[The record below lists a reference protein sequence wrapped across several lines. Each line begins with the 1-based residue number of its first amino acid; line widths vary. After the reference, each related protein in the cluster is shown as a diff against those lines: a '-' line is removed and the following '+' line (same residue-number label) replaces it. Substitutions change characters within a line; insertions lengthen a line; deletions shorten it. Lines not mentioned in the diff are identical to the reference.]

1 MKRSLVIVA
10 ALMFAAPAAQA
21 ADMALKAPLPPAPA
35 YSWTGCYLGV
45 HAGGGAM
52 NATFVDEWGG
62 GGVAGGQI
70 GCNYQIEHLVV
81 GIEGEGYWSSLKS
94 TYTDIFPPGSDNE
107 NDSAR
112 NKWDFDVALRAGFA
126 WDRTLVYG
134 KAGVAWGRF
143 AFNEGF
149 TEPCGFLGPGL
160 CSINET
166 GSTTLPGLLLGFG
179 GEYAF
184 ASAPNWSVKLEY
196 NFIDYFAR
204 AVPFNELS
212 TFTQATPFVETF
224 STSATKQIVKV
235 GLNYKF
241 GP

>member
-21 ADMALKAPLPPAPA
+21 ADMALKTPLPPAPA

-81 GIEGEGYWSSLKS
+81 GIEGEGYWSGLKS
-94 TYTDIFPPGSDNE
+94 TFTDIFPPELSTE
-107 NDSAR
+107 SESVR

-143 AFNEGF
+143 AFNSAF
-149 TEPCGFLGPGL
+149 TESGGFG
-160 CSINET
+160 NET
-166 GSTTLPGLLLGFG
+166 GSATLPGLLLGIG

>member
-1 MKRSLVIVA
+1 MKPLLLAGFSGL
-10 ALMFAAPAAQA
+10 ALMLAGAANA
-21 ADMALKAPLPPAPA
+21 ADMAVPAYKAPPPLAPA

-52 NATFVDEWGG
+52 QSYFTQQWGG
-62 GGVAGGQI
+62 GGLAGGQI
-70 GCNYQIEHLVV
+70 GCNYQIEHVVV
-81 GIEGEGYWSSLKS
+81 GIEGEGFWSGLKS
-94 TYTDIFPPGSDNE
+94 TYSDIYPPDSYTDNE
-107 NDSAR
+107 SAK

-143 AFNEGF
+143 AYNSAF
-149 TEPCGFLGPGL
+149 TEFGGF
-160 CSINET
+160 
-166 GSTTLPGLLLGFG
+166 GSEVGSATLPGLLLGIG

-204 AVPFNELS
+204 AVPFNEVDS
-212 TFTQATPFVETF
+212 PFVNGGAPFVETF
-224 STSATKQIVKV
+224 SQSATKQIVKV
-235 GLNYKF
+235 GLNYRVA
-241 GP
+241 P